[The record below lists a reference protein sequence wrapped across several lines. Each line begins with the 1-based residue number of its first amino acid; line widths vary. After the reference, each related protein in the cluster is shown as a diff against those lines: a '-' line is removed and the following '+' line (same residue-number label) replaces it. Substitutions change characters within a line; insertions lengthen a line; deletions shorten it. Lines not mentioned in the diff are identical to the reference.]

1 MPVNVEP
8 TLDKPI
14 PSHAY
19 PQRGEDEVARAK
31 IAGNT
36 ALLLEE
42 LGASFDMTPEDNAK
56 AAEMFN
62 TMGKSGEV
70 TEREKQLKNPGF
82 AVSLYRYINDYE
94 RQIVQ
99 DKVQVRT
106 IVTNRLL
113 EISES
118 EDHKVALKALELLGK
133 ASDLFTERSEITI
146 THQTSDEL
154 KLALREKIR
163 LLMEMNTID
172 INPTPQKIEKQP
184 NDDVVDVESY
194 DDSDS

>member
-8 TLDKPI
+8 TLDKPV
-14 PSHAY
+14 PSFAY
-19 PQRGEDEVARAK
+19 PQRGEDELARAK

-36 ALLLEE
+36 ALMLEE

-62 TMGKSGEV
+62 SMGRNTEV

-113 EISES
+113 EISEN
-118 EDHKVALKALELLGK
+118 EDPKVALKALELLGK

-146 THQTSDEL
+146 THQSSDEL

-172 INPTPQKIEKQP
+172 ATPKSTKLANQLN
-184 NDDVVDVESY
+184 NDVIDVESN
-194 DDSDS
+194 DNSDS